1 MEGLGCLAEEVKQGG
16 YILGFKLSSKGG
28 KGKEVS
34 YLLFVDNTLVI
45 CEVNQDQIGY
55 LSGVKPYQG

>member
-45 CEVNQDQIGY
+45 CKVTKI
-55 LSGVKPYQG
+55 K

>member
-1 MEGLGCLAEEVKQGG
+1 MQGG
-16 YILGFKLSSKGG
+16 YILGFKLSGRGG
-28 KGKEVS
+28 KGEEVS